1 VAVSE
6 VKDVSVGSAREREQ
20 AYLLKV
26 YAQLPIEPVSA
37 RDVHLTT
44 ADGRRILDLYGG
56 HAVAALGYAHPRI
69 VETLRSQAEILT
81 FQSNA
86 VPLDV
91 RARAAERLVSIAP
104 KGLDKVFFANT
115 GAEVNEN
122 ALRLAF
128 LATGRKRVI
137 ALEHGFHGRTAA
149 ASAVTWGAKE
159 SWYAFPR
166 TPFPVTFAPRDDS
179 DRAAELIDDETAAV
193 IVEPIQGIAGAF
205 DLDPSYL
212 ARLRRRCDET
222 GTLLIFDEVQC
233 GMGRSGHY
241 FVAQKV
247 EVVPDI
253 ITTAKA
259 LGAGFPV
266 AALMTHDRV
275 ASKVKS
281 GSLGTTFGGGP
292 LACALVETVIDTIER
307 DGLLENVENV
317 SAIIRRKCRT
327 GPVSDIQG
335 GGFLIGLRCDTPA
348 VEVRDK
354 LLARNILV
362 GTSSDPHVVRLMPPL
377 TLREE
382 HALELAAALEDL

>member
-1 VAVSE
+1 MSGVE
-6 VKDVSVGSAREREQ
+6 DVSFGSARDRER
-20 AYLLKV
+20 ACLLKV

-37 RDVHLTT
+37 HDVHLMTV
-44 ADGRRILDLYGG
+44 DGRRVLDLYGG

-69 VETLRSQAEILT
+69 VETLRSQAKVLT

-86 VPLDV
+86 VPLNV
-91 RARAAERLVSIAP
+91 RARAAERLASIAP
-104 KGLDKVFFANT
+104 SGLDKVFFANT
-115 GAEVNEN
+115 GSEVNEN

-128 LATGRKRVI
+128 LATNRKRVI

-149 ASAVTWGAKE
+149 AGAVTWGA
-159 SWYAFPR
+159 SWYAFPDK
-166 TPFPVTFAPRDDS
+166 PFPVTFAPRNNS

-212 ARLRRRCDET
+212 AFLRQRCDET
-222 GTLLIFDEVQC
+222 GALLIFDEVQC

-241 FVAQKV
+241 FIAQKV

-253 ITTAKA
+253 ITTAKG

-266 AALMTHDRV
+266 AALVTHDRI
-275 ASKVKS
+275 ASKVKF

-307 DGLLENVENV
+307 DGLLENVETV
-317 SAIIRRKCRT
+317 SSLIRSKCRT
-327 GPVSDIQG
+327 GPVSAIQG
-335 GGFLIGLRCDTPA
+335 AGFLIGFRCGPPA
-348 VEVRDK
+348 VEVRNA

-382 HALELAAALEDL
+382 HVSELAAALGDI